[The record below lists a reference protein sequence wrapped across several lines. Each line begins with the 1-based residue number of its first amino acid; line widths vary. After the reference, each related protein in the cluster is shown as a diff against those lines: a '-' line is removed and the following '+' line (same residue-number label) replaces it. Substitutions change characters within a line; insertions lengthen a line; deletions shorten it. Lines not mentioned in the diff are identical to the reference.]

1 MLCISASPTVIT
13 STTIALAMGILS
25 QALEFFLTTSSFL
38 DLGMALCE
46 CGGKL
51 ESSVKW
57 KVELKFRFLEGA
69 EVAKREVC
77 NDIEE
82 EMIESAN
89 GDVEDKVEAIDDQEK
104 NERRVAPPSQA
115 AVVSVLCLRSSLFL
129 VQVKFKYCV
138 SQSAGGNAALFKGYS
153 IAHPLPLCTA
163 SELSSAFHL
172 VES

>member
-1 MLCISASPTVIT
+1 
-13 STTIALAMGILS
+13 
-25 QALEFFLTTSSFL
+25 
-38 DLGMALCE
+38 MALCE

-57 KVELKFRFLEGA
+57 KVKLKFRFLEGA

-82 EMIESAN
+82 ESAN

-115 AVVSVLCLRSSLFL
+115 AVVSVLCLRSS
-129 VQVKFKYCV
+129 
-138 SQSAGGNAALFKGYS
+138 
-153 IAHPLPLCTA
+153 TA
-163 SELSSAFHL
+163 RTRRPGST
-172 VES
+172 